1 MLADTLILF
10 IENSDEMSSGTL
22 TKVFRKDMDIKA
34 GINTIGYRLK
44 SVLIGDPANPIAIA
58 KRGH

>member
-10 IENSDEMSSGTL
+10 IENSDEMSSGTF

-44 SVLIGDPANPIAIA
+44 AVLTGDPATPVAVA